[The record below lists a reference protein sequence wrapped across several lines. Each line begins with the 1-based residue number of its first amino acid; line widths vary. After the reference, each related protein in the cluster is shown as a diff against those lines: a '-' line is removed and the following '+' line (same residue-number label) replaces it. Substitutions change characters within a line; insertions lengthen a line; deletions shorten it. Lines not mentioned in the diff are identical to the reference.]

1 MFHPTRNMTPPFQII
16 SRSILCLASCA
27 MLLLPLLAFGE
38 DIVDPPPPPD
48 TSEPAKTTLAKDFVG
63 PPLPPEA
70 PADNS
75 FGAGFV
81 GPPLP
86 APPADKSNFFDAPRD
101 YLSGEFVDFVT
112 RIDRFFG
119 DDRHYQEV
127 NDSVVQLD
135 FIRVFGY
142 GSENKIV
149 WAGRAKV
156 RLPIAEQKL
165 HLIVETDPDKNAGA
179 DPKMTL
185 SPQLK
190 QPSTPQ
196 SYAAALRIEK
206 RDAERWHF
214 SADAGIKLAG
224 LNSRPFARMR
234 ASQAV
239 PYGLWRAKLATTA
252 FWFNTTGVGETTQFD
267 LERPISAPLLFRATS
282 TATWL
287 HDQQNFDLRQDAS
300 LIHALNDRTAL
311 LYQASVIGVSRP
323 HTQVMDYVLLAL
335 YRYRVHRDW
344 TFIEL
349 SPQLHFPIDRD
360 YRASPMFSIRLEIL
374 FDETR

>member
-1 MFHPTRNMTPPFQII
+1 M
-16 SRSILCLASCA
+16 
-27 MLLLPLLAFGE
+27 G
-38 DIVDPPPPPD
+38 
-48 TSEPAKTTLAKDFVG
+48 DFVG
-63 PPLPPEA
+63 PPLPPES
-70 PADNS
+70 PADNA

-86 APPADKSNFFDAPRD
+86 VPPADKMNIFDTPRN

-135 FIRVFGY
+135 VIRIFGY
-142 GSENKIV
+142 GGEHKFV
-149 WAGRAKV
+149 WSGRAKV

-165 HLIVETDPDKNAGA
+165 HLIVETDPDKNAGV
-179 DPKMTL
+179 DPKTTL

-206 RDAERWHF
+206 RDAERWHL
-214 SADAGIKLAG
+214 SADGGIKLAG

-234 ASQAV
+234 ASLAV
-239 PYGLWRAKLATTA
+239 PMGLWRAKLAETA
-252 FWFNTTGVGETTQFD
+252 FWFNTTGAGETTQFD
-267 LERPISAPLLFRATS
+267 LERPISAPLLLRATS
-282 TATWL
+282 SATWL
-287 HDQQNFDLRQDAS
+287 HDKQNFDMRQDIS
-300 LIHALNDRTAL
+300 LIHALDERTAL
-311 LYQASVIGVSRP
+311 LYQASVVGVSRP
-323 HTQVMDYVLLAL
+323 HAQVMDCVLLAL

-360 YRASPMFSIRLEIL
+360 YRASPMFSMRLEIL